1 MRYKVIYSGALSG
14 QAVLQDTSADKVER
28 FLVHDLMTRL
38 SDRPD
43 RSVVYYVI
51 LKTSYNHEQPRI
63 MKSGDKDVSPRIMK
77 SGEVRWFK
85 EQGAWFMDAVPS
97 AITKVLLQK
106 AGQKA
111 GAA

>member
-51 LKTSYNHEQPRI
+51 LK
-63 MKSGDKDVSPRIMK
+63 DDRIMK

-85 EQGAWFMDAVPS
+85 EQGAWSMDAVPS
-97 AITKVLLQK
+97 AMAQLLI
-106 AGQKA
+106 QKA

>member
-1 MRYKVIYSGALSG
+1 MYYKVIYSGALSG

-51 LKTSYNHEQPRI
+51 LKTSCDNKVVS

-85 EQGAWFMDAVPS
+85 EQGAWCMDAVPS
-97 AITKVLLQK
+97 AMAQLLIQK

>member
-51 LKTSYNHEQPRI
+51 IRDERIIPSQSEQPRI
-63 MKSGDKDVSPRIMK
+63 IPSQSEQPRIMK

-85 EQGAWFMDAVPS
+85 EQGAWSMDAVPS
-97 AITKVLLQK
+97 AMAQLLI
-106 AGQKA
+106 QKA

>member
-51 LKTSYNHEQPRI
+51 LKTSYDN
-63 MKSGDKDVSPRIMK
+63 KDVSMPSHNEQPRIMK

-85 EQGAWFMDAVPS
+85 EQGAWSMDAVPS

-106 AGQKA
+106 AG
-111 GAA
+111 AA

>member
-38 SDRPD
+38 SDSPD

-51 LKTSYNHEQPRI
+51 IKDDRI
-63 MKSGDKDVSPRIMK
+63 IPSHSSAEPRIMK

-97 AITKVLLQK
+97 AITKTLLQK
-106 AGQKA
+106 AG
-111 GAA
+111 AA

>member
-51 LKTSYNHEQPRI
+51 I
-63 MKSGDKDVSPRIMK
+63 KDDRIMK

-85 EQGAWFMDAVPS
+85 EQGAWSMDAVPS
-97 AITKVLLQK
+97 AMTQLLI
-106 AGQKA
+106 QKA